1 MLHPFGY
8 FVILACPCSGS
19 LTSLCPVEGLV
30 GLPCLNAMAVDV
42 LFNQEFSGT
51 QPSHTVVEAVEKS
64 AGSDS
69 HVASSV
75 MNKPQ
80 IVRKQERALP

>member
-1 MLHPFGY
+1 
-8 FVILACPCSGS
+8 
-19 LTSLCPVEGLV
+19 
-30 GLPCLNAMAVDV
+30 MAVDV